1 MRGVY
6 ETADKINS
14 LRSGSNGF
22 QNDSK
27 THTGTQ
33 VDNNI
38 FIK

>member
-1 MRGVY
+1 MRRVY
-6 ETADKINS
+6 ETADKVNH

-27 THTGTQ
+27 DTGTQ
-33 VDNNI
+33 VNNNI